1 MPEFAV
7 NTHRRQPYSQFKFR
21 VQWDGRIVAGVSAVS
36 AMTRTTDV
44 VAHRAGGDLNV
55 VHRSPGRTRF
65 EPVTLKRGITHDVAF
80 EEWANLVH
88 VPGAPGGGEV
98 ALAAYRKD
106 VVLQLM
112 NEAGQV
118 VLAYVLHG
126 AWVSTFTAV
135 PDLDANGAAVVA
147 IESIELQVESWE
159 RDTAVTEPTEPSG
172 RS

>member
-7 NTHRRQPYSQFKFR
+7 NKHRRQPYSQFKFR

-36 AMTRTTDV
+36 ALTRTTEV
-44 VAHRAGGDLNV
+44 VAHRAGGAPNV

-65 EPVTLKRGITHDVAF
+65 EPITLERGITHDVAF

-88 VPGAPGGGEV
+88 VPGGPLGEEV
-98 ALAAYRKD
+98 ALRAYRKE

-118 VLAYVLHG
+118 VLAYFLHG
-126 AWVSTFTAV
+126 AWVSKFTAV

-159 RDTAVTEPTEPSG
+159 RDTAVTEPSEPSG